1 MMEETFKSR
10 KDFLTMLLQDELF
23 QGKDEDMVEECLTFM
38 IAANS
43 TTAMLI
49 INTIYNLAK
58 YEDKAN
64 ILRAEV
70 RKSIE
75 EDSSKKITSFTDD
88 DWISHLLTNEVV

>member
-1 MMEETFKSR
+1 
-10 KDFLTMLLQDELF
+10 MLLRDELF
-23 QGKDEDMVEECLTFM
+23 QGKDDDMVDECLTFM

-58 YEDKAN
+58 FEDKAN

-70 RKSIE
+70 RKSIGV
-75 EDSSKKITSFTDD
+75 DSSERIASFTDD
-88 DWISHLLTNEVV
+88 DWITHLLTNEVV